1 MNSYADHS
9 TLTDEPWPEFALA
22 SALPQSITVD
32 FPGEET
38 MKRFMAVVLS
48 MTLVGSVIAAQAQN
62 TTTTTTTTTKARKK
76 AAPKKAGPT
85 VSEQL
90 GELKLAIEAQ
100 QQQIKQLGDQV
111 QTRDQRI
118 QQLEQRLDQNQST
131 AVQAQ
136 TKADAAAQQ
145 AAEQQQTVVA
155 IKSDVTD
162 LKTTAT
168 NNAMTLQETQK
179 TIHGLESPLAI
190 HVKGITITPGGFL
203 AGESVYRN
211 RALAS
216 DINTPFNSVN
226 MPGAGQNQISE
237 FFGSGRQSRI
247 SLLAEGKI
255 QNVKLSGYYEADFL
269 SAGITSNNNQ
279 SNSYTLRQRQAWGQ
293 AASDNGWTFTGG
305 QMWSLVTETKKG
317 TDNRSEAV
325 PMTIDPQYTVGFSWA
340 RQYGVRLAKNFNNK
354 FWLAASLEDSQT
366 TLTASGNA
374 SNFALGGPGNGSG
387 LYNSGITTC
396 STTLNSA
403 GAPVTTCTNAANYS
417 FNAMPDV
424 IVKAALQPGF
434 GHYEVFGIFSRFRDR
449 VYPCVE
455 PLSDPTLCGVASSP
469 FGAYNSSKNA
479 GGVGGNA
486 RFTFAKTVDFGL
498 HALYGNGVGRYG
510 TSGLPDATVNPN
522 GTLAPLRSY
531 QGLATLE
538 FHYPKLDVYLN
549 GGEEYVRRRY
559 QTDFANAK
567 LPVVGYGSPTFGD
580 AGCYTETSP
589 ATGTGFGFGGLSG
602 CSGQTQSLI
611 EGTFGF
617 WIKPY
622 NGPKGRIQF
631 GPQYS
636 YLVRNAWAGTGS
648 AGTFVHPHG
657 VDNMFFTSFRY
668 YLP

>member
-1 MNSYADHS
+1 
-9 TLTDEPWPEFALA
+9 
-22 SALPQSITVD
+22 
-32 FPGEET
+32 

-62 TTTTTTTTTKARKK
+62 TTTTTTTTTKTRKK
-76 AAPKKAGPT
+76 TAPKKAGPT

-100 QQQIKQLGDQV
+100 QQQIRQLSDQV
-111 QTRDQRI
+111 QTRDQKI
-118 QQLEQRLDQNQST
+118 QTLEQRLDQNQST

-190 HVKGITITPGGFL
+190 HFKGITITPGGFL

-255 QNVKLSGYYEADFL
+255 QNVKLSGFYEADFL
-269 SAGITSNNNQ
+269 SAGVTSNNNQ

-293 AASDNGWTFTGG
+293 AAFDNGWNFTGG
-305 QMWSLVTETKKG
+305 QMWSLVTETRKG
-317 TDNRSEAV
+317 TDNRSEAL

-340 RQYGVRLAKNFNNK
+340 RQYGVRLAKSFNNK
-354 FWLAASLEDSQT
+354 FWLAASLENSQT

-374 SNFALGGPGNGSG
+374 SNFALGGPGNGGG
-387 LYNSGITTC
+387 LYNGAITTC
-396 STTLNSA
+396 STTLNSV

-449 VYPCVE
+449 VYPCIE
-455 PLSDPTLCGVASSP
+455 PLSDPTLCGIASSP
-469 FGAYNSSKNA
+469 IGAYNSSRNA

-567 LPVVGYGSPTFGD
+567 LPVVGYGSPTFSD

-657 VDNMFFTSFRY
+657 IDNMFFTSFRY

>member
-1 MNSYADHS
+1 
-9 TLTDEPWPEFALA
+9 
-22 SALPQSITVD
+22 
-32 FPGEET
+32 
-38 MKRFMAVVLS
+38 MKRFVAVLMS
-48 MTLVGSVIAAQAQN
+48 TALFGGGIAAQAEERT
-62 TTTTTTTTTKARKK
+62 TTTTTTTTTKGTRKK
-76 AAPKKAGPT
+76 TTTKKAGPS
-85 VSEQL
+85 VAEQL
-90 GELKLAIEAQ
+90 SEMKQAIAAQ
-100 QQQIKQLGDQV
+100 QQQIRQLSDQV

-118 QQLEQRLDQNQST
+118 QQLEQRVDQSQST

-136 TKADAAAQQ
+136 SKADTAVAPS
-145 AAEQQQTVVA
+145 AEQQQTVVGL
-155 IKSDVTD
+155 KSDVTD

-179 TIHGLESPLAI
+179 SIKDAFESPLAI
-190 HVKGITITPGGFL
+190 HYKGITITPGGFL
-203 AGESVYRN
+203 AAESVYRN

-216 DINTPFNSVN
+216 DINTPLNSVN
-226 MPGAGQNQISE
+226 MPGAGQNAISE

-247 SLLAEGKI
+247 SLLAEGKLHD
-255 QNVKLSGYYEADFL
+255 VKIGGYYEADFL

-279 SNSYTLRQRQAWGQ
+279 SNSYSLRQRQAWAQ
-293 AASDNGWTFTGG
+293 AAFTNGWTLTGG

-317 TDNRSEAV
+317 TDNRSEAL

-340 RQYGVRLAKNFNNK
+340 RQYGLRLSKNFGNR

-366 TLTASGNA
+366 TLSASGNA
-374 SNFALGGPGNGSG
+374 SNFALGGPGNGGG
-387 LYNSGITTC
+387 LYNGGITAC
-396 STTLNSA
+396 STTVNA
-403 GAPVTTCTNAANYS
+403 TTGAATTTCTNAANYS

-424 IVKAALQPGF
+424 IAKAAFEPGF

-455 PLSDPTLCGVASSP
+455 PLGNPSLCGTASSP
-469 FGAYNSSKNA
+469 IGAYNASKNG

-486 RFTFAKTVDFGL
+486 RFTIAKHTDLGV

-538 FHYPKLDVYLN
+538 WHSPKLDVYLN
-549 GGEEYVRRRY
+549 GGEEYIKRHY
-559 QTDFANAK
+559 QTDFANTK
-567 LPVVGYGSPTFGD
+567 LPVVGYGAPSFSD
-580 AGCYTETSP
+580 AGCYTETVPS
-589 ATGTGFGFGGLSG
+589 TGTGFGFGGLSG
-602 CSGQTQSLI
+602 CSGQTQSTI

-622 NGPKGRIQF
+622 SGPKGRIQF

-636 YLVRNAWAGTGS
+636 YLVRNAWAGKGS
-648 AGTFVHPHG
+648 TTGTFVNPHG
-657 VDNMFFTSFRY
+657 VDNMFMTSFRY